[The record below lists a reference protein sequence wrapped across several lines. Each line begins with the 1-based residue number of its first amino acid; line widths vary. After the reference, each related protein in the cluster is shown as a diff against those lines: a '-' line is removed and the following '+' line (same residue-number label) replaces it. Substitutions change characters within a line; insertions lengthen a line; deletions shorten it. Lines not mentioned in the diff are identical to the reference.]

1 MAKRRIKKPVRK
13 KKSDYPG
20 EMSFRKALGMNPTY
34 YQEGGNYNMQR
45 ASELGYTPDEAGHY
59 PSVDE
64 ETGIWLKSKQHPTAW
79 MESMYGYQLNP
90 EVYNNYNVT
99 YNPEGYF
106 GENQLQ
112 YMSKQFGGSLPTAG
126 DPVLNFI
133 QRQSPRFS
141 KSKK

>member
-1 MAKRRIKKPVRK
+1 MK
-13 KKSDYPG
+13 
-20 EMSFRKALGMNPTY
+20 
-34 YQEGGNYNMQR
+34 R